1 MTDKISENVSGGKSD
16 ELDFIDSVKEIEM
29 NFRDH
34 RADDDFERMLAE
46 LNGKKTKAE
55 EQIEQPEMSD
65 NLVEQDKSD
74 KSESSEAHESSDEQ
88 KPKKAAE
95 SRPAAPAMSSAVI
108 SAGAAIPAVK
118 PAQKKSRK
126 PKPQAAKKQPAP
138 ELTEEEKAKLAAEAE
153 KARREEIE
161 RAQEERKQRMIESI
175 VEIWQSPDLS
185 EGGRIKMNIKTGE
198 RREIHISLPPEQEQR
213 VKARRDAELAEAA
226 RADFRRRNTEEEA
239 RIAAALAAI
248 EKLEEPEI
256 PPELKKHKPAA
267 VKKDPNGEAQKRR
280 TGRASPAAAGK
291 VSESTIV
298 AGDLVGSAVKSS
310 VKGAA
315 AAKGSATAA
324 AAGAAVASL
333 EKGGK
338 AVKHTAKSSADA
350 GRKLAETAKPH
361 GQHEKS
367 RQDQTAGRSAA
378 GEAKSAAKTVK
389 KENADNEKKARIEQI
404 GKRFAVANLTV
415 CCTIIFGLGVYLA
428 VCERES
434 GFISSENRNLAEKP
448 KLTVESVLDGSYFE
462 DITKWYTDTIPGR
475 EKLKPFS
482 SGFEKLFG
490 VTFNNVKLTGDIAP
504 VKKETL
510 EPSAATTTTVSLN
523 TDFSNRSTSSATS
536 KKKKKTSK
544 KLAEVPEELDEGEW
558 MGSVVVTGKG
568 KNVRAMGAFYG
579 QFDMGTKYAE
589 TVSRYREELGS
600 SVNIYTLN
608 MPTSA
613 AYYMPE
619 NLADDF
625 TSQADCIKNI
635 GMGLSGV
642 MNIDVYDALD
652 AHKEEYIY
660 SRTDHHWTPLGAY
673 YAARVFS
680 QSASF
685 EFPELSTYEEYR
697 IENFVGTMYAYSNYD
712 EEIAKNPDTF
722 IYYKPDNI
730 QNCSVTNYDRSF
742 SNGAASSLFF
752 DFASDVNCYSAI
764 LGTDD
769 QITEIETDCA
779 TGRTLV
785 VIKDSF
791 GNAMIPYLTH
801 GFDKIYVVD
810 FRYFDINA
818 IDFINEVGATDLL
831 FAVSLSS
838 AHTESHINAI
848 GNLRIQQPAE
858 EELPDVQIPEQVI
871 PGEESLPEEVTPDG
885 GENGNGEVM

>member
-1 MTDKISENVSGGKSD
+1 MANNENLNENVSGGNPD

-34 RADDDFERMLAE
+34 RADDDFEKMLAE
-46 LNGKKTKAE
+46 LNGKKSAADQGDPVRAE
-55 EQIEQPEMSD
+55 EISEPAAPAPE
-65 NLVEQDKSD
+65 
-74 KSESSEAHESSDEQ
+74 
-88 KPKKAAE
+88 KAAE
-95 SRPAAPAMSSAVI
+95 SENSHKSGEPRPAVPAMAAVAAAMPAPAVR
-108 SAGAAIPAVK
+108 
-118 PAQKKSRK
+118 PAQKKSAK
-126 PKPQAAKKQPAP
+126 PKSQKPRAAKKPAP
-138 ELTEEEKAKLAAEAE
+138 ELTEEEKARRAVEAE
-153 KARREEIE
+153 KARRAEIE
-161 RAQEERKQRMIESI
+161 RAQAERKQRMIDSI

-198 RREIHISLPPEQEQR
+198 RRQIHISLPPEQEER

-226 RADFRRRNTEEEA
+226 HADLRRRNREEDA
-239 RIAAALAAI
+239 RIAAAMQAI
-248 EKLEEPEI
+248 ENLDEPEI
-256 PPELKKHKPAA
+256 PPELLKHKSVAKKKPTAAVGERSAVKNSPDVPQQVSGNTIVAESLVGNIAVKAAENHAKAAA
-267 VKKDPNGEAQKRR
+267 VKG
-280 TGRASPAAAGK
+280 TVAAA
-291 VSESTIV
+291 V
-298 AGDLVGSAVKSS
+298 
-310 VKGAA
+310 
-315 AAKGSATAA
+315 TAA
-324 AAGAAVASL
+324 DSAD
-333 EKGGK
+333 K
-338 AVKHTAKSSADA
+338 AVKNS
-350 GRKLAETAKPH
+350 GRTVK
-361 GQHEKS
+361 
-367 RQDQTAGRSAA
+367 
-378 GEAKSAAKTVK
+378 KSAAKAGENSARQEQISRAEKNTERGKTNADSAKTTAKKVK
-389 KENADNEKKARIEQI
+389 KEKAENKKKAEIEQVK
-404 GKRFAVANLTV
+404 KRFAAANVTV
-415 CCTIIFGLGVYLA
+415 CCTIFFGLGVYLA

-448 KLTVESVLDGSYFE
+448 KLTLETVLDGSYFE

-490 VTFNNVKLTGDIAP
+490 VTFNDVKLTGDIAP

-510 EPSAATTTTVSLN
+510 DPSEVTTTTISLN
-523 TDFSNRSTSSATS
+523 TDFSKKNESSASTT
-536 KKKKKTSK
+536 KKKKKTSE
-544 KLAEVPEELDEGEW
+544 KLAEVPENLDDGEW

-568 KNVRAMGAFYG
+568 ENVRAMGAFYG

-589 TVSRYREELGS
+589 TVSRYREDLGS
-600 SVNIYTLN
+600 SINIYTLN

-613 AYYMPE
+613 AYYMPK

-625 TSQADCIKNI
+625 TSQSDCIKNI

-642 MNIDVYDALD
+642 MNIDVYDALE

-673 YAARVFS
+673 YAARIFS
-680 QSASF
+680 MNAQF
-685 EFPELSTYEEYR
+685 DFPELSTYDEYK
-697 IENFVGTMYAYSNYD
+697 IEDFVGTMYAYSNYD
-712 EEIAKNPDTF
+712 EEIANNPDTF

-730 QNCSVTNYDRSF
+730 DNCTVTNYDTSF
-742 SNGAASSLFF
+742 SNGVASSMFF
-752 DFASDVNCYSAI
+752 DFASGVNCYSAI

-785 VIKDSF
+785 VVKDSF

-831 FAVSLSS
+831 FAVSLSA

-848 GNLRIQQPAE
+848 GNMRIQSPAE
-858 EELPDVQIPEQVI
+858 EELPEPEIPDVVI
-871 PGEESLPEEVTPDG
+871 PDLPEENLPDEATPEG
-885 GENGNGEVM
+885 GENEEAQW